1 MIVSA
6 FQRGY
11 YCLSSEKSSAT
22 MDDWVAKQCTLR
34 RSSHRLISM
43 LWSNTTQLSRK
54 IQSTG
59 WKKRQATPTHRG
71 SGQWQAN
78 HNTYPQ
84 PETFQLRPRPNVTLG
99 SRPTKRESVR
109 SRSNHRPQRQSQPKI
124 DHGVQSPLGKIRCIL
139 RQLGALQCP
148 LARRQA
154 TRLPDP
160 MQ

>member
-1 MIVSA
+1 MKSA
-6 FQRGY
+6 IMNDSIR
-11 YCLSSEKSSAT
+11 LSERILLSQFRKVFCHNGRLGSKTMHPKEK
-22 MDDWVAKQCTLR
+22 
-34 RSSHRLISM
+34 
-43 LWSNTTQLSRK
+43 
-54 IQSTG
+54 QSQTDFHSG
-59 WKKRQATPTHRG
+59 KLLPRHRG